1 MKEVD
6 KNKQNTIMVKNHH
19 ADEIKGKIDR
29 LNGYVEKV
37 WYFLMQM
44 RIDYELNLNS
54 AIQRYEVVL
63 NQGKLTQISG
73 NKIYQQF
80 LNQVKEFSKVELV
93 RKGEEKLEEIKSMS
107 LQDSQKFV

>member
-37 WYFLMQM
+37 WYFLM
-44 RIDYELNLNS
+44 
-54 AIQRYEVVL
+54 
-63 NQGKLTQISG
+63 
-73 NKIYQQF
+73 
-80 LNQVKEFSKVELV
+80 
-93 RKGEEKLEEIKSMS
+93 
-107 LQDSQKFV
+107 